1 MKSFNI
7 KLKYI
12 TIFVVALILS
22 CNKEVSVSPPEEP
35 IHTGFVYIESNPN
48 YAKIYLNGRNTGKV
62 TPDSLRWLE
71 AGKQTVTLRLT
82 GWKDSTLQLN
92 IIESERLNF
101 FFDFTKNLAMCGYID
116 CKTHPTDADIFLN
129 DSALGKKTPY
139 QISNLFPGEYKVK
152 FKKDRYLDDSIDVT
166 VQSQAITSIYK
177 VLVDTTVWVNFKTS
191 NSGLPSSY
199 ILSIAVDKNN
209 LKWIGTDGGGL
220 AVFDEKDWIIYATDN
235 SPLPDN
241 RINVLYID
249 DEDNI
254 WIGTTSAGL
263 VKFYNNSWTI
273 YDKNNSGLPADMIT
287 ALTKDKNGNLW
298 IGTYNKGVAVFNS
311 NSWKAYDIDN
321 SDLPSNYISSIAI
334 IDTNIWIGTRE
345 GLVNF
350 KPEGKSVFY
359 NSTNSSIP
367 NRISALAVGVLGE
380 LYIGTIYMGSNG
392 IAILINNEFKLLDN
406 IFNSDITTISV
417 DKFNHVWM
425 GSSLNGFGL
434 LFNNIG
440 FKGIFNKYNSPIN
453 ADGVNAIAID
463 KNMYKWIGTYGGGL
477 VKFKN
482 FR

>member
-1 MKSFNI
+1 MKRI
-7 KLKYI
+7 RI
-12 TIFVVALILS
+12 TILILVLYLVFTAGF
-22 CNKEVSVSPPEEP
+22 CNKEITVSPPEGA

-48 YAKIYLNGRNTGKV
+48 LAKIYLNGRNTGKV

-92 IIESERLNF
+92 IIESERLNL

-116 CKTHPTDADIFLN
+116 CKTHPNEADIFLN
-129 DSALGKKTPY
+129 DSALGQKTPY
-139 QISNLFPGEYKVK
+139 QINNLFPGEYRVK

-235 SPLPDN
+235 SPIPDN

-263 VKFYNNSWTI
+263 VKFYNNNWTI

-287 ALTKDKNGNLW
+287 AIIKDKNGNLW
-298 IGTYNKGVAVFNS
+298 VGTYDKGVAVFNGDI
-311 NSWKAYDIDN
+311 WKAYDIDN

-350 KPEGKSVFY
+350 KPGGKSIFY
-359 NSTNSSIP
+359 NSSNSPIE
-367 NRISALAVGVLGE
+367 NTITALGVGILNE
-380 LYIGTIYMGSNG
+380 LYIGAAV
-392 IAILINNEFKLLDN
+392 IAILINGEFKLLDN
-406 IFNSDITTISV
+406 IFSSNITTISV
-417 DKFNHVWM
+417 DKFNHVWI
-425 GSSLNGFGL
+425 GSSGNGFGL
-434 LFNNIG
+434 LFNNMG
-440 FKGIFNKYNSPIN
+440 FKGVFNKYNSPIN

-482 FR
+482 YR